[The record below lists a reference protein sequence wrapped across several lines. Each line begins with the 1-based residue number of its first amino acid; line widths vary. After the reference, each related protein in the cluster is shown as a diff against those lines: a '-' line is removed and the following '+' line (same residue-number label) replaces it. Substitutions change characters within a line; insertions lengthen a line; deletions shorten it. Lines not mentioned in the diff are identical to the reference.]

1 MEDPMKDGKPWLP
14 DDISFEPGRVIPV
27 PPGVNPSR
35 VAEMLEAIRK
45 ERDER
50 VQEAVGQ
57 ALLNIKTEQGG
68 EVDSDGLSP
77 QTPSVEGDRIETAG
91 TYRARRFS
99 PFSPVNPCE
108 VDPNGLSP
116 HTPGAKLDQGK
127 NRLGL
132 VLMDF
137 ASALIEVGKVGTYGA
152 KKYTDH
158 GWVSVL
164 EAEQRYTDALFRHL
178 LAEGNGEMKDPDTQ
192 LLHAAHAA
200 WNALA
205 RLRFILERQQSIAPN
220 AEATCPRQ

>member
-1 MEDPMKDGKPWLP
+1 MKDGKPWLP
-14 DDISFEPGRVIPV
+14 DDV
-27 PPGVNPSR
+27 PPIEEAKRKLAETVLRMQKEQVNR
-35 VAEMLEAIRK
+35 LDAIIEK
-45 ERDER
+45 HL
-50 VQEAVGQ
+50 A
-57 ALLNIKTEQGG
+57 
-68 EVDSDGLSP
+68 
-77 QTPSVEGDRIETAG
+77 TPAYD
-91 TYRARRFS
+91 
-99 PFSPVNPCE
+99 E

-137 ASALIEVGKVGTYGA
+137 ASALMEVGKVGTYGA

-158 GWVSVL
+158 GWVTVL
-164 EAEQRYTDALFRHL
+164 GAEQRYTDALFRHL

-205 RLRFILERQQSIAPN
+205 RLRFILERQQGVAPN

>member
-1 MEDPMKDGKPWLP
+1 MKDGKPWLP
-14 DDISFEPGRVIPV
+14 DDVETPLEPRFKPHFQDSQVDTPTIEEV
-27 PPGVNPSR
+27 RSNIAETLAAFRSSR
-35 VAEMLEAIRK
+35 SYPASDIDAII
-45 ERDER
+45 ER
-50 VQEAVGQ
+50 V
-57 ALLNIKTEQGG
+57 
-68 EVDSDGLSP
+68 
-77 QTPSVEGDRIETAG
+77 
-91 TYRARRFS
+91 
-99 PFSPVNPCE
+99 E

-152 KKYTDH
+152 GKYTDH
-158 GWVSVL
+158 GWITVP
-164 EAEQRYTDALFRHL
+164 EAEQRYTDAMFRHL
-178 LAEGNGEMKDPDTQ
+178 LAEGTGEMKDKDTD

-205 RLRFILERQQSIAPN
+205 RLQFILERQHTVASN

>member
-1 MEDPMKDGKPWLP
+1 MKDGKPWLP
-14 DDISFEPGRVIPV
+14 DPITLGPGQVIPV
-27 PPGVNPSR
+27 PTGVNPGQ
-35 VAEMLEAIRK
+35 VAEMLEVIRK

-50 VQEAVGQ
+50 VREAVGQ
-57 ALLNIKTEQGG
+57 AVLNIKTEQGG
-68 EVDSDGLSP
+68 
-77 QTPSVEGDRIETAG
+77 
-91 TYRARRFS
+91 
-99 PFSPVNPCE
+99 E

-116 HTPGAKLDQGK
+116 HTPGAKLDRGK

-158 GWVSVL
+158 GWVSVPD
-164 EAEQRYTDALFRHL
+164 AEQRYTDALFRHL

-205 RLRFILERQQSIAPN
+205 RLRFILERQQTIAPN
-220 AEATCPRQ
+220 AEATCPER

>member
-1 MEDPMKDGKPWLP
+1 MKDGKPWLP
-14 DDISFEPGRVIPV
+14 DNEVIRGRVDRV
-27 PPGVNPSR
+27 VKEAASR
-35 VAEMLEAIRK
+35 PAY
-45 ERDER
+45 D
-50 VQEAVGQ
+50 
-57 ALLNIKTEQGG
+57 
-68 EVDSDGLSP
+68 
-77 QTPSVEGDRIETAG
+77 
-91 TYRARRFS
+91 
-99 PFSPVNPCE
+99 E

-158 GWVSVL
+158 GWLTVL
-164 EAEQRYTDALFRHL
+164 EAEGRYTDAMFRHL
-178 LAEGNGEMKDPDTQ
+178 LAEGKGELKDPDTN

-205 RLRFILERQQSIAPN
+205 RLRFILERQHTLAPN